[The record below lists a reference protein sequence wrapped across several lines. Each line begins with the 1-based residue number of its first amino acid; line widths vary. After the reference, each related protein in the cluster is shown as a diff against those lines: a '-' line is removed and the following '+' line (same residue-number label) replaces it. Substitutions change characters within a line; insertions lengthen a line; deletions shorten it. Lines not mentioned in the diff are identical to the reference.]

1 MQRPFTMVALKLRFR
16 AVAPGK
22 QSAIR
27 ATSNHDGGFEI
38 ALRSDAQKAIPS
50 TRQ

>member
-1 MQRPFTMVALKLRFR
+1 MVALKLRFG
-16 AVAPGK
+16 AVAPKK

-38 ALRSDAQKAIPS
+38 VLRSGAQQAIPS